1 MVTPLFI
8 VTSQSERRSHVFHK
22 VLSRSVPVTQSI
34 LVVGWHL
41 VCHFTIFTLV
51 PFTNGPSM
59 VEVLIESCLE
69 LIKTKM
75 CDSVAHFYYM
85 YIRLPQIVETT
96 VANRDGGFILCQVL
110 SNVRYNHYQ
119 HNGYVA
125 F

>member
-1 MVTPLFI
+1 M
-8 VTSQSERRSHVFHK
+8 
-22 VLSRSVPVTQSI
+22 SRSVPVTQGL

-41 VCHFTIFTLV
+41 IRHFAIFALV
-51 PFTNGPSM
+51 PSADGPSV

-75 CDSVAHFYYM
+75 CDTVAHFYYM

-110 SNVRYNHYQ
+110 PNVRYNHYQ